1 MEGVLKKLNMMS
13 CLTGTPVTKEAVDE
27 AIFSVDPTNM
37 PNDIVIE
44 RTLDA
49 VSKRY
54 GISVE
59 DLKSKKRTDSIA
71 KARHVAIYLIK
82 EVLDEISLREIGQI
96 FGGRDHSTV
105 SSSINKVT
113 SDMRTVNGVEAD
125 IKRLIKEIK
134 GSTV

>member
-1 MEGVLKKLNMMS
+1 
-13 CLTGTPVTKEAVDE
+13 
-27 AIFSVDPTNM
+27 M

-49 VSKRY
+49 VSKKY

-82 EVLDEISLREIGQI
+82 EIIDEISYKEIGNI
-96 FGGRDHSTV
+96 FGGRDHTTV
-105 SSSINKVT
+105 MASINKVK
-113 SDMRTVNGVEAD
+113 SDIRTVNGVEED
-125 IKRLIKEIK
+125 IKRLTLEIK
-134 GSTV
+134 GSAL